1 MFSQAFI
8 HGLVLL
14 ALTWTAAGAVAL
26 IALLLRDFKN
36 GKLW

>member
-1 MFSQAFI
+1 MFSELFI

-14 ALTWTAAGAVAL
+14 ALVWTAAGAVAL
-26 IALLLRDFKN
+26 LALLYRDYKN

>member
-1 MFSQAFI
+1 MFSQAFL

-14 ALTWTAAGAVAL
+14 SLTWTAAGAVAL
-26 IALLLRDFKN
+26 LLLLYRDYKN